1 MVASLAMY
9 MTQKLSLLLVVV
21 LVDLDQLQQLKLPVV
36 PQAAMMQWEFLLIHD
51 LAIVEQIVL
60 QYLLPAASSSSPVL
74 QLVQHF
80 VLVLVELE
88 SADQTNWITSSLILS
103 AAAAKFS
110 ILHVKYPAPDVA
122 FRWI

>member
-21 LVDLDQLQQLKLPVV
+21 LVDLDQLQQSKLLVA

-51 LAIVEQIVL
+51 LAVVEQIVL
-60 QYLLPAASSSSPVL
+60 QCRLPAASSSSPVL

-80 VLVLVELE
+80 VLVLAELE

-103 AAAAKFS
+103 AAAAKFL
-110 ILHVKYPAPDVA
+110 ILHMKYPAPDAA